1 MPDTTDHITT
11 TTLPDLID
19 REAIRRADADRDATL
34 AAHRDA
40 EAALAEAEKALR
52 AASRTADAAA
62 ATGASVEAEQA
73 VIDAELTLRACQRRA
88 KATAAAAAAAAAA
101 EAPRVHR
108 AAVGQAHRH
117 AIFAAVERRISACRA
132 AEDADRARKKAESDF
147 AEATK
152 DLLGFVNLGTPLPG
166 GLDAPRH
173 LQPEKTELQ
182 YWTAHQV
189 DIESRLFHP
198 GEKT

>member
-88 KATAAAAAAAAAA
+88 KATAAAAA